1 MGKVIVKGKYT
12 VNVGNHPYIG
22 TISKSVIMRGR
33 AYKCRIFEMHQKLR
47 DKQLYTITYICVYAY
62 MCICFPG
69 RTSGKE
75 LAC

>member
-33 AYKCRIFEMHQKLR
+33 EYKCRIFEMH
-47 DKQLYTITYICVYAY
+47 
-62 MCICFPG
+62 
-69 RTSGKE
+69 
-75 LAC
+75 